1 MRPLR
6 HHLQLG
12 GFLPS
17 SQASEKPPVPRTPPA
32 IKSHTAVRKRFER
45 GLVHTHQREAMDNG
59 WLVSGFNDHP
69 EQVPVMV
76 YGKGLV
82 LLDNMGGFTLC
93 S

>member
-1 MRPLR
+1 MVNWAGFSR
-6 HHLQLG
+6 HHRHLRSHPFPGLH
-12 GFLPS
+12 LPS
-17 SQASEKPPVPRTPPA
+17 NLILLCGSGSNEGC
-32 IKSHTAVRKRFER
+32 H
-45 GLVHTHQREAMDNG
+45 LWVHTHQREAMDNG